1 MDDVSGA
8 AAPSEAAGAAPRLRA
23 TGLGVRFGGVRA
35 LVDLSLEVGD
45 GQLVGLIGPNG
56 AGKTTTIDA
65 LTGFVRHEGRVSIDG
80 EDLSDEP
87 PHRRA
92 AAGLART
99 WQSLE
104 LFDDLTIEEN
114 LRVAADRSSLVSTI
128 GDLVRPSRPRPDDGV
143 RWALDVL
150 DLGAVAASYP
160 PELSLGRRKLAAVA
174 RALAAR
180 PSVLL
185 LDEPAAGLDSSE
197 SLAFG
202 STLQRIVAHGTS
214 ILLIDH
220 DMALVLGV
228 CDHLYVLDFGRLI
241 ASGPPDAVRADPRVV
256 AAYLGGS

>member
-1 MDDVSGA
+1 MDDAVGAVPTSGDQA
-8 AAPSEAAGAAPRLRA
+8 LPRLRA

-35 LVDLSLEVGD
+35 LIDLSLEVGD

-65 LTGFVRHEGRVSIDG
+65 LTGFVRHEGRVAVDG
-80 EDLSDEP
+80 EDLTEAA

-104 LFDDLTIEEN
+104 LFDDLTVEEN
-114 LRVAADRSSLVSTI
+114 LRVAADRSSLVSTL

-150 DLGAVAASYP
+150 DLESVAGTYP

-202 STLQRIVAHGTS
+202 ETLRRIVAHGTS

-241 ASGPPDAVRADPRVV
+241 ASGPPDAVRADARVV
-256 AAYLGGS
+256 AAYLGTS